1 MNVRVDETTDLTLYR
16 NKYRKLLQSIIHTIT
31 KEDRKLIRKAFYFTI
46 EAHKGKRRKSGEP
59 YAFHP
64 IEVAIICAKEI
75 GLGATSIIAALLHDV
90 VEDTDYTLDD
100 IKMMFGEKIARIV
113 DGLTKISEIFKTQ
126 SIDYSI
132 QAENFKKL
140 LLTLSEDVR
149 VILIKLADRLHNMRT
164 LESLPYEKQI
174 RVSAETS
181 YLYAP
186 LAHRLGLYA
195 IKSEMED
202 LVLKYTEPEIYNSIV
217 QKITETEAERKA
229 FIQQFIA
236 PIREEL
242 KKHNLKFS
250 IIYRLKSISSIWNK
264 MKKKQIP
271 FEEVYDLFAVRI
283 ILDVEYEREIIAC
296 MLALAVVES
305 LYKPNPER
313 FRNWLHTPKANG
325 YQAVHTTVM
334 SKAGKWVEV
343 QIRSKR
349 MDDIA
354 EKGYAAHWRYKEGQ
368 SNTTESNLD
377 EWLNRIR
384 EILKD
389 PDSNALDF
397 LDQVKMSLFADE
409 IFIFTPKG
417 EMKTLP
423 KNSTVLDFA
432 YAVHSSL
439 GNTCIGAKVNHKLVP
454 INHVLKS
461 GDQVEVITSEK
472 QKPKENWLEFVVTA
486 RAISNIKK
494 SLKEQKKEKINQG
507 RERLQKVFEELQIE
521 WNEKNINKLC
531 QYLQYPSVQDMFLD
545 FYEGKIL
552 TQNVKHALI
561 DKKHWTHIFTRPFT
575 KFIQQQ
581 SRKKTSEQ
589 ASAVQTQK
597 TSSPSYVLA
606 NCCNPIRGDD
616 IIGFL
621 QFDNIVI
628 HRTSCNKI
636 IQLSSTYGH
645 KVVSVNW
652 KNIQSVSY
660 VAAIHLEGIDKIGL
674 VKDISKII
682 SEEHHLNIR
691 KFYVEARDDIFEGK
705 IELYVHDADELKS
718 LIQKLKNVE
727 GITKVY
733 RYE

>member
-1 MNVRVDETTDLTLYR
+1 MKLRIDDTTDLNIYR
-16 NKYRKLLQSIIHTIT
+16 NKYRKLLQSIIHEIS
-31 KEDRKLIRKAFYFTI
+31 KEDKKLIRKAFYFTI

-75 GLGATSIIAALLHDV
+75 GLGTTSIVSALLHDV

-100 IKMMFGEKIARIV
+100 IKLIFGEKISRIV
-113 DGLTKISEIFKTQ
+113 DGLTKISEIFKSQ
-126 SIDYSI
+126 SINYSV

-164 LESLPYEKQI
+164 LDSLPYEKQI
-174 RVSAETS
+174 RVSGETRS
-181 YLYAP
+181 LYAP

-202 LVLKYTEPEIYNSIV
+202 LVLKYTEPLIYQSIL
-217 QKITETEAERKA
+217 QKISETEAERK
-229 FIQQFIA
+229 ISISQFIA

-242 KKHNLKFS
+242 KKHKLNFS

-264 MKKKQIP
+264 MKKKQIG

-283 ILDVEYEREIIAC
+283 ILDVEREREIIAC

-334 SKAGKWVEV
+334 SKQGKWVEV

-368 SNTTESNLD
+368 TTSSESNLD

-389 PDSNALDF
+389 PDSNSLDF
-397 LDQVKMSLFADE
+397 LDQVKMNLFSDE

-423 KNSTVLDFA
+423 KGITVLDFA
-432 YAVHSSL
+432 YSIHTNL
-439 GNTCIGAKVNHKLVP
+439 GNTCIGAKVNQKLEP
-454 INHVLKS
+454 ISHVLKS
-461 GDQVEVITSEK
+461 GDQVEIITSEK
-472 QKPKENWLEFVVTA
+472 QRPKENWLEFAVTA
-486 RAISNIKK
+486 KAISNIKK
-494 SLKEQKKEKINQG
+494 SLKEHKKVKINLG
-507 RERLQKVFEELQIE
+507 RERLKQILSEMQIE
-521 WNEKNINKLC
+521 WNERNITKLC
-531 QYLQYPSVQDMFLD
+531 HHLQYSSLQEMFFD
-545 FYEGKIL
+545 FYEGKIQI
-552 TQNVKHALI
+552 QNVKNALI
-561 DKKHWTHIFTRPFT
+561 DKKHWTKIFTRPFSML
-575 KFIQQQ
+575 IQQKKKSPEQESNKIEQ
-581 SRKKTSEQ
+581 STETYSFII
-589 ASAVQTQK
+589 
-597 TSSPSYVLA
+597 A
-606 NCCNPIRGDD
+606 NCCHPIRGDD
-616 IIGFL
+616 IVGFV
-621 QFDNIVI
+621 QSDKIVI
-628 HRTSCNKI
+628 HRPSCSNL

-645 KVVSVNW
+645 KIISVDWEKINYFLH
-652 KNIQSVSY
+652 IAS
-660 VAAIHLEGIDKIGL
+660 IHIEGIDKIGL
-674 VKDISKII
+674 IKDISKVI
-682 SEEHHLNIR
+682 SEEHNLNIR
-691 KFYVEARDDIFEGK
+691 KFNLETRDEIFKGNIEVYVP
-705 IELYVHDADELKS
+705 DANELKS
-718 LIQKLKNVE
+718 IIQKLKNID
-727 GITKVY
+727 GITKIY
-733 RYE
+733 RLE